1 LHLFLPSNNSKPTAI
16 LPTTFSK
23 YSSQA
28 ISKHTER
35 LQTLIPH
42 GSQII
47 VSPPDSPLTDIDI
60 DESKAE
66 RKIRLLTLAT
76 LSNTP
81 SRTLSYSKIA
91 SSLEIPSED
100 VEVWL
105 IDIIRA
111 GLVEGKLSQARQE
124 LLVHRST
131 YRTFGKEDWEELDS
145 RLEEWKTALEG
156 VLASD
161 QIAALREQEQPQT
174 TAVVNGTSS
183 SNQEI
188 AT

>member
-1 LHLFLPSNNSKPTAI
+1 M
-16 LPTTFSK
+16 
-23 YSSQA
+23 
-28 ISKHTER
+28 
-35 LQTLIPH
+35 
-42 GSQII
+42 
-47 VSPPDSPLTDIDI
+47 
-60 DESKAE
+60 
-66 RKIRLLTLAT
+66 
-76 LSNTP
+76 
-81 SRTLSYSKIA
+81 SYSKIA

-161 QIAALREQEQPQT
+161 QIAALREQEQPRRQRLLMGLLVRIRRLRLRQGGK
-174 TAVVNGTSS
+174 VVRMISILIIKLGLSLRN
-183 SNQEI
+183 
-188 AT
+188 